1 MRFVRRRWAGAWTM
15 AGALGLST
23 GLVGANPSQGKQ
35 PPGQATTAAS
45 SSAITVAVAVV
56 SVADDARH
64 LPRQLEK
71 RWPGQPQGRLMDAA
85 RLGLADA
92 ELELQEAKLKVQ
104 LREAVASQASGLDKL
119 LQQLHK
125 ERTLIWL
132 LDLPP
137 ELMPQALQAARQLG
151 VLAINPSSPQDSLRS
166 QGCDAMVL
174 HTYPSQ
180 AMLADAMAQ
189 YLAARSWRQVLVLHG
204 PQPEDQVLA
213 QAWQRAAQRYGI
225 KTTQTRGFKFS
236 SDPRERDA
244 GNPRLL
250 TADRQH
256 EVVAVWDSEGDF
268 ARSLVYATQW
278 PRPVV
283 GSNGLVAQAWHTQW
297 ERYGAPQLNRRF
309 ARQALRP
316 MAGQDWAAWV
326 GIKALV
332 SAAVMPPAATG
343 PAPLAARLRAG
354 EVRMDGFKGLPLSF
368 RAWDG
373 QLRQPIF
380 LGHADGVAGTA
391 PLEGVLHP
399 VDTLDTLGREDK
411 EQPCLKK

>member
-1 MRFVRRRWAGAWTM
+1 MRFVMLRWVGAWAMAGAGAW
-15 AGALGLST
+15 AVSPGLAW
-23 GLVGANPSQGKQ
+23 ANPSQGK
-35 PPGQATTAAS
+35 PLPGQATKAVTT
-45 SSAITVAVAVV
+45 SAITVAVV

-71 RWPGQPQGRLMDAA
+71 RWPGQPQGRLLDAA

-92 ELELQEAKLKVQ
+92 QLELQEAKLSVQ
-104 LREAVASQASGLDKL
+104 LREAVADQASGLDKL
-119 LQQLHK
+119 LQQLHT
-125 ERTLIWL
+125 ERALIWL

-137 ELMPQALQAARQLG
+137 ELMPQALHTARQLG
-151 VLAINPSSPQDSLRS
+151 VLAINPSSPLDSLRS

-180 AMLADAMAQ
+180 AMLADALAQ
-189 YLAARSWRQVLVLHG
+189 YLAARSWRQVLVLQG
-204 PQPEDQVLA
+204 PQPQDQVLT

-225 KTTQTRGFKFS
+225 KNTQTRAFKFS

-256 EVVAVWDSEGDF
+256 EVVAVWDTEGDF

-278 PRPVV
+278 PRLVV
-283 GSNGLVAQAWHTQW
+283 GSNGLVALAWHTQW

-332 SAAVMPPAATG
+332 SAAAMPPTTTA
-343 PAPLAARLRAG
+343 PSPLATRLRSG
-354 EVRMDGFKGLPLSF
+354 EVRIDGFKGLPLSF

-391 PLEGVLHP
+391 PLDGVLHP

>member
-1 MRFVRRRWAGAWTM
+1 MRFVMLRWVGAWAMAGAGAW
-15 AGALGLST
+15 AVSPGLAW
-23 GLVGANPSQGKQ
+23 ANPSQGK
-35 PPGQATTAAS
+35 PLPGQATKAVTT
-45 SSAITVAVAVV
+45 SAITVAVV

-64 LPRQLEK
+64 QPRQLEK
-71 RWPGQPQGRLMDAA
+71 RWPGQPQGRLLDAA

-92 ELELQEAKLKVQ
+92 QLELQEAKLSVQ
-104 LREAVASQASGLDKL
+104 LREAVADQASGLDKL
-119 LQQLHK
+119 LRQLHT
-125 ERTLIWL
+125 ERALIWL

-137 ELMPQALQAARQLG
+137 ELMPQALHTARQLG
-151 VLAINPSSPQDSLRS
+151 VLAINPSSPLDSLRS

-180 AMLADAMAQ
+180 AMLADALAQ
-189 YLAARSWRQVLVLHG
+189 YLAARSWRQVLVLQG
-204 PQPEDQVLA
+204 PQPQDQVLT

-225 KTTQTRGFKFS
+225 KNTQTRAFKFS

-256 EVVAVWDSEGDF
+256 EVVAVWDTEGDF

-278 PRPVV
+278 PRLVV
-283 GSNGLVAQAWHTQW
+283 GSNGLVALAWHTQW

-332 SAAVMPPAATG
+332 SAAAMPPTTTA
-343 PAPLAARLRAG
+343 PSPLATRLRSG
-354 EVRMDGFKGLPLSF
+354 EVRIDGFKGLPLSF

-391 PLEGVLHP
+391 PLDGVLHP

>member
-1 MRFVRRRWAGAWTM
+1 MAGAGAW
-15 AGALGLST
+15 AVSPGLAW
-23 GLVGANPSQGKQ
+23 ANPPQGK
-35 PPGQATTAAS
+35 PLPGQATKAVTT
-45 SSAITVAVAVV
+45 SAITVAVV

-71 RWPGQPQGRLMDAA
+71 RWPGQPQGRLLDAA

-92 ELELQEAKLKVQ
+92 QLELQEAKLSVQ
-104 LREAVASQASGLDKL
+104 LREAVADQASGLDKL
-119 LQQLHK
+119 LQQLHT
-125 ERTLIWL
+125 ERALIWL

-137 ELMPQALQAARQLG
+137 ELMPQALHTARQLG
-151 VLAINPSSPQDSLRS
+151 VLAINPSSPLDSLRS

-180 AMLADAMAQ
+180 AMLADALAQ
-189 YLAARSWRQVLVLHG
+189 YLAARSWRQVLVLQG
-204 PQPEDQVLA
+204 PQPQDQVLT

-225 KTTQTRGFKFS
+225 KNTQTRAFKFS

-256 EVVAVWDSEGDF
+256 EVVAVWDTEGDF
-268 ARSLVYATQW
+268 ARSLLYATQW

-283 GSNGLVAQAWHTQW
+283 GSNGLVALAWHTQW

-332 SAAVMPPAATG
+332 SAAAMPPTTTA
-343 PAPLAARLRAG
+343 PSPLATRLRSG
-354 EVRMDGFKGLPLSF
+354 EVRIDGFKGLPLSF

-391 PLEGVLHP
+391 PLDGVLHP